1 MISETNKQ
9 LFVFLGFVM
18 RCYFNYFDS
27 ESYSFYTIVCLIKMG
42 LRNNY
47 QIIFFYYSLFN
58 TIYTNVVLIN
68 NRLQNIKNVGLR
80 IYLDKKRKKKER
92 KTLKLV
98 KCLHYA
104 KIIHPI
110 INKVSKQAP
119 PLSWKDT
126 PLQYNWSV
134 LWQHCGPPLL
144 FGMVG
149 GARSGS
155 CRPGMDHCGWAEGEE
170 EEKTGRNCMEEVE

>member
-9 LFVFLGFVM
+9 LPMLFVFLGFVM
-18 RCYFNYFDS
+18 RYYFNYFDS
-27 ESYSFYTIVCLIKMG
+27 ESYFYTIVYLIKMSV
-42 LRNNY
+42 RNNY
-47 QIIFFYYSLFN
+47 RILFFYSLFN

-68 NRLQNIKNVGLR
+68 NSLQNINNVGLR
-80 IYLDKKRKKKER
+80 IYFEEKRKKKER

-119 PLSWKDT
+119 PLS
-126 PLQYNWSV
+126 
-134 LWQHCGPPLL
+134 
-144 FGMVG
+144 
-149 GARSGS
+149 
-155 CRPGMDHCGWAEGEE
+155 
-170 EEKTGRNCMEEVE
+170 